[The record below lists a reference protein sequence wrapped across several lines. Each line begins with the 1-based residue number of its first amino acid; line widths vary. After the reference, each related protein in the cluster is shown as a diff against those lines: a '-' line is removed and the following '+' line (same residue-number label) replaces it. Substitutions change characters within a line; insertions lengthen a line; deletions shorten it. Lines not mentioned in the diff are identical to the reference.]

1 MHVFK
6 LHQGCVTFMSIIKT
20 VHKVEYVTPHPVT
33 KLLQLKLQLDLIIK
47 GLFLI
52 TQFKMVLI

>member
-1 MHVFK
+1 M
-6 LHQGCVTFMSIIKT
+6 VTGWGLQ
-20 VHKVEYVTPHPVT
+20 

-52 TQFKMVLI
+52 TQFKIVLI